1 MSGLNLVTLLVP
13 AYDPAI
19 NFYTETLGFAL
30 LEDSASLTN
39 DGQPKRWVVVQPPS
53 QTQPQTPGEST
64 SATGPKVGGANILLA
79 EADGPEQMS
88 LVGRQFG
95 GRVGFF
101 WSVQDF
107 WGTYERLRNKGVEFA
122 SEPRKEVYGTVVV
135 FSDYLGNK
143 WDLLG
148 PVE

>member
-1 MSGLNLVTLLVP
+1 MSGLNLVTLIVP

-19 NFYTETLGFAL
+19 TYYTQTLGFAL

-53 QTQPQTPGEST
+53 QAQKPGEET
-64 SATGPKVGGANILLA
+64 KAVGGGANILLA
-79 EADGPEQMS
+79 EADGPEQLS

-101 WSVQDF
+101 WSVNDF
-107 WGTYERLRNKGVEFA
+107 WGTYERLRSKGVEFA
-122 SEPRKEVYGTVVV
+122 AEPRKEVYGTVVV
-135 FSDYLGNK
+135 FSDFLGNK

-148 PVE
+148 PAE